1 MKNHGLSRRGF
12 ARLVGA
18 GAGAALLAPAVA
30 ARGWEERLA
39 LRFAEGRFERAK
51 LNPKDPTNMILLNSN
66 ENPYGPFPV
75 AMEALVEAR
84 RVAMRYPDYWSD
96 ALQEKIAAY
105 HEVDPEMVAVT
116 CGSTEV
122 LKLAA
127 QAFLAPGRRLVL
139 AEPTFE
145 AIVFYGRQTGADIV
159 KVPVTGDH
167 RHDFEGM
174 AKAARERPGLVYLCN
189 PNNPTGVL
197 ESKAAVADLIARV
210 PGESVVLVDEA
221 YFHYVDD
228 PGYGTML
235 DAVKNGRNVVI
246 ARTFSKVF
254 GMAGLRLG
262 YAVARPELM
271 MQMRPHQVMES
282 GNVLACA
289 AALASFGDEAEVAR
303 QRTLNNQTRAYSV
316 GEMKKRGRACIPSH
330 TNFFCVHVAQPARP
344 VIAAF
349 REEGISVGRFF
360 PGLPEHVR
368 VSIGL
373 PEEMQKFVAAFD
385 NVLKTAR
392 ERFEDGPPE
401 RASGRYPSAAPL
413 WARR

>member
-1 MKNHGLSRRGF
+1 MNNHGLSRRGF
-12 ARLVGA
+12 ARLLGA
-18 GAGAALLAPAVA
+18 GAGAALLAPAIG

-39 LRFAEGRFERAK
+39 LRMQGTFERVK
-51 LNPKDPTNMILLNSN
+51 LNPKDPRDLILLNSN
-66 ENPYGPFPV
+66 ENPYGPFPS

-84 RVAMRYPDYWSD
+84 SVAMRYPDYWSD
-96 ALQEKIAAY
+96 QIQEKVAE
-105 HEVDPEMVAVT
+105 HHDVDPAMVVVT

-127 QAFLAPGRRLVL
+127 QAFLAPGRRLVM

-145 AIVFYGRQTGADIV
+145 AIAYYGRQTGADIV

-167 RHDFEGM
+167 RHDFEAM
-174 AKAARERPGLVYLCN
+174 AGAAEERPGLVYVCN

-197 ESKAAVADLIARV
+197 DAKAEVEKLVARV
-210 PGESVVLVDEA
+210 PRESIVLVDEA
-221 YFHYVDD
+221 YFHYVED

-235 DAVKNGRNVVI
+235 DAVKAGKNVVI

-262 YAVARPELM
+262 YAVARKELM

-282 GNVLACA
+282 ANVLACA
-289 AALASFGDEAEVAR
+289 AALASLGDEAEVAR
-303 QRTLNNQTRAYSV
+303 QRTLNNQTRAYAV
-316 GEMKKRGRACIPSH
+316 DEMKKGGRACIPSH
-330 TNFFCVHVAQPARP
+330 ANFFCVHVAQPARP

-349 REEGISVGRFF
+349 RDEGISVGRFF
-360 PGLPEHVR
+360 PGLPEHIR
-368 VSIGL
+368 VSIGS

-385 NVLKTAR
+385 KALQAACAR
-392 ERFEDGPPE
+392 GDVPAE
-401 RASGRYPSAAPL
+401 RAFERYPGAAPL

>member
-1 MKNHGLSRRGF
+1 MKSHGLSRRGF
-12 ARLVGA
+12 ARLLGA

-39 LRFAEGRFERAK
+39 LRFAEGRFERVK

-66 ENPYGPFPV
+66 ENPYGPFPS

-84 RVAMRYPDYWSD
+84 RVAMRYPDYWAD
-96 ALQEKIAAY
+96 QIQEKVAE
-105 HEVDPEMVAVT
+105 HHGVDPEMVVVT

-127 QAFLAPGRRLVL
+127 QAFLAPGRRLVV

-159 KVPVTGDH
+159 KVPVKSDH
-167 RHDFEGM
+167 AYDFVAM
-174 AKAARERPGLVYLCN
+174 TKAAQERPGLVYVCN

-197 ESKAAVADLIARV
+197 ESKPAVEQLVAAALR
-210 PGESVVLVDEA
+210 ESIVLVDEA

-228 PGYGTML
+228 PSYGTML
-235 DAVKNGRNVVI
+235 DAVKAGKNVVI

-271 MQMRPHQVMES
+271 MQMRPHQVAES
-282 GNVLACA
+282 ANVLACA
-289 AALASFGDEAEVAR
+289 AALASLGDEAEVLR
-303 QRTLNNQTRAYSV
+303 QRKLNNDTRAYAM

-330 TNFFCVHVAQPARP
+330 TNFFCAHVAQPSRP

-360 PGLPEHVR
+360 PGLPEHIR
-368 VSIGL
+368 VSIGS

-385 NVLKTAR
+385 KVLKSAR
-392 ERFEDGPPE
+392 ERPVGPPE
-401 RASGRYPSAAPL
+401 HASGRYPGAAPL

>member
-1 MKNHGLSRRGF
+1 MNNYGLSRRGF
-12 ARLVGA
+12 ARLLGA
-18 GAGAALLAPAVA
+18 GAGAALLAPMVS

-39 LRFAEGRFERAK
+39 LRAQGRFEPVK
-51 LNPKDPTNMILLNSN
+51 LNPKDPRDLILLNSN
-66 ENPYGPFPV
+66 ENPYGPFPS
-75 AMEALVEAR
+75 AMETLVEAR
-84 RVAMRYPDYWSD
+84 SFAMRYPDYWMD
-96 ALQEKIAAY
+96 QLQEKLAAY
-105 HEVDPEMVAVT
+105 HDVDPSMVVVT

-145 AIVFYGRQTGADIV
+145 AIAFYGRQTGAEIA
-159 KVPVTGDH
+159 KVPVTADH
-167 RHDFEGM
+167 RHDFEAM
-174 AKAARERPGLVYLCN
+174 ARAAEERPGLVYVCN

-197 ESKAAVADLIARV
+197 ESKAAVEELVARV
-210 PGESVVLVDEA
+210 PRESIVLVDEA
-221 YFHYVDD
+221 YFHYVED

-235 DAVKNGRNVVI
+235 DAVKTGKNVVI

-262 YAVARPELM
+262 YAVARKELM

-289 AALASFGDEAEVAR
+289 AALASFEDEAEVKR
-303 QRTLNNQTRAYSV
+303 QRTLNNQTRAYAV
-316 GEMKKRGRACIPSH
+316 EEMKKRGRACIPSH
-330 TNFFCVHVAQPARP
+330 TNFFCVPIAQPARP

-360 PGLPEHVR
+360 PALPEHIR
-368 VSIGL
+368 VSIGS

-385 NVLKTAR
+385 KVLKAAR
-392 ERFEDGPPE
+392 ARTDVPAESVSDRHLG
-401 RASGRYPSAAPL
+401 AAPL

>member
-1 MKNHGLSRRGF
+1 MNNHGISRRGF
-12 ARLVGA
+12 ARLLGA
-18 GAGAALLAPAVA
+18 GAGAALLAPVVA

-39 LRFAEGRFERAK
+39 LRMEGRFEPVK
-51 LNPKDPTNMILLNSN
+51 LNPKDPRDLILLNSN
-66 ENPYGPFPV
+66 ENPYGPFPS

-84 RVAMRYPDYWSD
+84 SVAMRYPDYWAD
-96 ALQEKIAAY
+96 QLQEKLAEM
-105 HEVDPEMVAVT
+105 HGVDPAMVAVT

-127 QAFLAPGRRLVL
+127 QAFLAPGRRLVM

-145 AIVFYGRQTGADIV
+145 AIAYYGRQTGADIV

-167 RHDFEGM
+167 RCDFDAM
-174 AKAARERPGLVYLCN
+174 AKAAEERPSLVYVCN

-197 ESKAAVADLIARV
+197 ESKAAVEQLVTRAPR
-210 PGESVVLVDEA
+210 ESVVLVDEA
-221 YFHYVDD
+221 YFHYVED
-228 PGYGTML
+228 PSYGTLL
-235 DAVKNGRNVVI
+235 DAVKVGKNIVI

-262 YAVARPELM
+262 YAVARKELM

-289 AALASFGDEAEVAR
+289 AALASIEDEAEVAR
-303 QRTLNNQTRAYSV
+303 QRKLNNDTRAYTV
-316 GEMKKRGRACIPSH
+316 GEMEKRGRACIPSH

-368 VSIGL
+368 VSIGS

-385 NVLKTAR
+385 KVLKSAR
-392 ERFEDGPPE
+392 EHPEGPPE
-401 RASGRYPSAAPL
+401 RAAVRYPGAAPL

>member
-1 MKNHGLSRRGF
+1 MNNHTLSRRGF
-12 ARLVGA
+12 ARLLGA

-39 LRFAEGRFERAK
+39 LRMQGRFEPVK
-51 LNPKDPTNMILLNSN
+51 LNPKDPRDLILLNSN
-66 ENPYGPFPV
+66 ENPYGPFPA
-75 AMEALVEAR
+75 AMEALVEGR
-84 RVAMRYPDYWSD
+84 SFAMRYPDYWSD
-96 ALQEKIAAY
+96 ALQEKLAEI
-105 HEVDPEMVAVT
+105 HGVDPAMVVVT

-127 QAFLAPGRRLVL
+127 QAFLAPGRRLVM

-145 AIVFYGRQTGADIV
+145 AIAFYGRQTGADVV

-174 AKAARERPGLVYLCN
+174 AKAAGERPGLVYVCN

-197 ESKAAVADLIARV
+197 DPKAEVENLAARV
-210 PGESVVLVDEA
+210 PRESIVLVDEA
-221 YFHYVDD
+221 YFHYVED

-235 DAVKNGRNVVI
+235 DAVKAGKNVVI

-262 YAVARPELM
+262 YAVARKELM
-271 MQMRPHQVMES
+271 MQMRPHQVAES
-282 GNVLACA
+282 ANVLACA
-289 AALASFGDEAEVAR
+289 AALASIEDEAEVLR
-303 QRTLNNQTRAYSV
+303 QRKLNNDTRAYAV

-330 TNFFCVHVAQPARP
+330 TNFFCAHVAQPARP

-360 PGLPEHVR
+360 PGLPEHIR
-368 VSIGL
+368 VSIGS

-385 NVLKTAR
+385 KVLKAAR
-392 ERFEDGPPE
+392 SRPDVPPE
-401 RASGRYPSAAPL
+401 RAFERYPGAAPL

>member
-1 MKNHGLSRRGF
+1 MKNHTLSRRGF
-12 ARLVGA
+12 ARLLGA
-18 GAGAALLAPAVA
+18 GAGAAVLAPMVS

-39 LRFAEGRFERAK
+39 LRMQERFERVK
-51 LNPKDPTNMILLNSN
+51 RNPKDPENMILLNSN
-66 ENPYGPFPV
+66 ENPYGPFPA
-75 AMEALVEAR
+75 AMEALNEAR
-84 RVAMRYPDYWSD
+84 SQAMRYPDYWAD
-96 ALQEKIAAY
+96 ALQEKVAE
-105 HEVDPEMVAVT
+105 HHNVDPAMVVVT

-127 QAFLAPGRRLVL
+127 QAFLTPGRRLVL

-145 AIVFYGRQTGADIV
+145 AIAYYGRHTGADIV
-159 KVPVTGDH
+159 KVPVTANHGY
-167 RHDFEGM
+167 DFEAM
-174 AKAARERPGLVYLCN
+174 AKAVQERPGLVYVCN
-189 PNNPTGVL
+189 PNNPTAVL
-197 ESKAAVADLIARV
+197 ESKAAVEQLVARV
-210 PGESVVLVDEA
+210 PRESIVLVDEA

-235 DAVKNGRNVVI
+235 DAVTAGKNVVI

-271 MQMRPHQVMES
+271 MQMRPHQVSES
-282 GNVLACA
+282 ANVLACA
-289 AALASFGDEAEVAR
+289 AALASLGDEAEVKR
-303 QRTLNNQTRAYSV
+303 QRTLNAQARAYTV

-330 TNFFCVHVAQPARP
+330 ANFVCVHAAQPVRP

-360 PGLPEHVR
+360 PGLPEHIR
-368 VSIGL
+368 VSIGS

-385 NVLKTAR
+385 KVMKAAR
-392 ERFEDGPPE
+392 ARVDAPEEPLSERHRG
-401 RASGRYPSAAPL
+401 AAPL